1 MEGYFIFTGGL
12 IVGGLLVTI
21 FRLAR
26 TATGK
31 LLIDSSNPEKD
42 MFRVNLDNLDDMYKK
57 SFIELKIVRDADLSH
72 E

>member
-12 IVGGLLVTI
+12 IVGGLVVTI

-42 MFRVNLDNLDDMYKK
+42 VFRVNLDNLDDMYKK